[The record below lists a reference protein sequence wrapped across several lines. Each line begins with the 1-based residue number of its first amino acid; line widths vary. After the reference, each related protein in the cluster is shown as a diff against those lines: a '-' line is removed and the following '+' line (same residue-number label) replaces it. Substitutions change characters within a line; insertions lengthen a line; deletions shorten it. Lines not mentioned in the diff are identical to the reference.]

1 MAEICTGKLW
11 DHLRNPRNVGYL
23 PNSNVMAQ
31 AGDPDSGAS
40 VLYLLEIDGET
51 VRNMRFLARGC
62 GVAVAT
68 SSVATELVIGMS
80 LDEVQAL
87 DHLAIADALG
97 GLPKEKMY
105 CAEMTVAALHAA
117 VIDYRTGV
125 DATLPSV
132 PEHSH
137 FEKGIAAVKR

>member
-23 PNSNVMAQ
+23 RDSNVMAQ

-40 VLYLLEIDGET
+40 VLYLLEIKGDT

-87 DHLAIADALG
+87 DHLAIAAALG

-105 CAEMTVAALHAA
+105 CAEMTIAALHAA
-117 VIDYRTGV
+117 VTDYRTGV

-132 PEHSH
+132 PERSH
-137 FEKGIAAVKR
+137 FEKGIAAIKR

>member
-68 SSVATELVIGMS
+68 SSVDTELVIGMS

-117 VIDYRTGV
+117 VKEYQAR
-125 DATLPSV
+125 LEPPQPSLTE
-132 PEHSH
+132 PLLFQNRRAHL
-137 FEKGIAAVKR
+137 KR